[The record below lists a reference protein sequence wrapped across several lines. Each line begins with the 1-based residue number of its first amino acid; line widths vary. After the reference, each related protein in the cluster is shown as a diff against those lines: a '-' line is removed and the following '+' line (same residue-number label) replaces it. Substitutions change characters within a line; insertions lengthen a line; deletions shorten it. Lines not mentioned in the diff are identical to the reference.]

1 LLGGKQM
8 AVTNYSNVPTLMAEL
23 DKVIHVAG
31 GGIYTPAYKMF
42 SKLQRTMGTKEIW
55 NKLVISSM
63 KDTFTGTITAVATDT
78 LIPVT
83 GSTTNNNIKYI
94 AGVTV
99 LVAKGEKMLVTVVNS
114 ATSLTVIRAYAGT
127 ALASFVSGDEFSIT
141 YSNAIGVPQLGRD
154 DTQYS
159 TRNFNFHSNYQ
170 IEIPLDNL
178 NKDGRHPRYSTL
190 NEAAFDHQR
199 KLKENELYRQIEVE
213 FFQGTRYTE
222 GDGPVSTAGVSFTA
236 QGGKSFTGGLTQF
249 ISLDGGI
256 TDVLAGNPISEPR
269 LRSQVRRLRL
279 RGAFDDIGAMEES
292 HSVQGWLLV
301 PVEQGTMIQTIV
313 DPLRIL
319 NDSVVKQFGTDV
331 TIIDIEGVKLQLKRS
346 IGIPK
351 DKYFLVPS
359 KKGLFDINIQRLM
372 ERQED
377 NVSGDRTT
385 AIYENTWMNKFGNC
399 FICLEAINCATP
411 AI

>member
-1 LLGGKQM
+1 M

-23 DKVIHVAG
+23 DKVIHIAG
-31 GGIYTPAYKMF
+31 GGIYTPAYRMF

-63 KDTFTGTITAVATDT
+63 RDTVTSSLAADATVT
-78 LIPVT
+78 TVPVT

-99 LVAKGEKMLVTVVNS
+99 LLAKGEKMLVTVVNS
-114 ATSLTVIRAYAGT
+114 TTSLTVIRAYAGT
-127 ALASFVSGDEFSIT
+127 ALASFSSGDEFSIT
-141 YSNAIGVPQLGRD
+141 YSNAVGIPQIGRD

-159 TRNFNFHSNYQ
+159 SRNFNFHSNYQ

-190 NEAAFDHQR
+190 NEASFDHQR
-199 KLKENELYRQIEVE
+199 KLKEYELYRQVEVE

-222 GDGPVSTAGVSFTA
+222 GDGPVATAGVSFTA
-236 QGGKSFTGGLTQF
+236 QGGKSFSGGLTQF
-249 ISLDGGI
+249 INLDGGI
-256 TDVLAGNPISEPR
+256 SDDLTGNPVSESR
-269 LRSQVRRLRL
+269 LRSQIRRLRL
-279 RGAFDDIGAMEES
+279 RGAFDDIGATEES
-292 HSVQGWLLV
+292 HNVQGWILV

-319 NDSVVKQFGTDV
+319 NADVVKQFGTDV
-331 TIIDIEGVKLQLKRS
+331 TMLDIEGVKLQLKRS

-351 DKYFLVPS
+351 DKYFIVPS
-359 KKGLFDINIQRLM
+359 KKGLFEINIQRLM

-399 FICLEAINCATP
+399 FICLEAINCAIP